1 MRPTDLKFRSPKE
14 KTPDPY
20 DAYVT
25 AYGKPLFEHKRKQK
39 TSFSQAKRFPMS
51 RDDKLGFWRGP
62 GSYDL
67 SYESIGKKKLK
78 NIPLYKP
85 MHRGKDLTQ
94 NAYFYIGSNLV
105 YDPTVVLSN
114 KVKNTAYANEP
125 TGKCKSR
132 PTTASS
138 RNYSPVL
145 KKLTTQQNTD
155 DRFNRP
161 ASALGF

>member
-20 DAYVT
+20 DAHVT
-25 AYGKPLFEHKRKQK
+25 SYGKPLFEHKQKQK
-39 TSFSQAKRFPMS
+39 SSFPQAKRFPMS
-51 RDDKLGFWRGP
+51 RDDKLDFWRGP

-78 NIPLYKP
+78 SIPLYKP

-105 YDPTVVLSN
+105 YDPTVVLN
-114 KVKNTAYANEP
+114 RKAKNTVCANER
-125 TGKCKSR
+125 KCKSR

-138 RNYSPVL
+138 KNYSPVL
-145 KKLTTQQNTD
+145 KKLTIQHNVD
-155 DRFNRP
+155 DKFNRP